1 MNHFLIAQHPLS
13 NPSSPN
19 HPKSKFLPVLQV
31 ATITAT
37 EVPSYHFDPHPA
49 IHIILGY
56 QWIKMTTWNLTE
68 TATGSIQGLAGEWF
82 FFSRHIAT
90 LIQDPPKLFTT
101 KKMSCSVERVDMV
114 LHKWFPRNGHTKPG
128 SLGVE

>member
-1 MNHFLIAQHPLS
+1 M
-13 NPSSPN
+13 
-19 HPKSKFLPVLQV
+19 LQV

-68 TATGSIQGLAGEWF
+68 TATGSIQGLPGKWVF
-82 FFSRHIAT
+82 FFPDILQHSYKIHPSSSQQKNVVFR
-90 LIQDPPKLFTT
+90 
-101 KKMSCSVERVDMV
+101 
-114 LHKWFPRNGHTKPG
+114 
-128 SLGVE
+128 